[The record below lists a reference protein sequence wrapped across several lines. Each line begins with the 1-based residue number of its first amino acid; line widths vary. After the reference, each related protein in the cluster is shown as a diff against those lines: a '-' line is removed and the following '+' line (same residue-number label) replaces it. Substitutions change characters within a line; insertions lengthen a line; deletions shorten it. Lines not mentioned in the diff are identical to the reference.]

1 MRYTLKSA
9 AQSAIDVQNASNLSG
24 VLSSLNTI
32 VQETLWPLARTD
44 GQGTSWINQHP
55 IVTLYLSKL
64 ASLNRTDCLCSDC
77 FNSFGSALTICE
89 QLAAADAEVSVT
101 Q

>member
-1 MRYTLKSA
+1 MPETKMQMA

-24 VLSSLNTI
+24 VLKSLNDI
-32 VQETLWPLARTD
+32 VQETLWPEARAI
-44 GQGTSWINQHP
+44 GKGTEWINTHP

-64 ASLNRTDCLCSDC
+64 ASLNRVDCLCSDC
-77 FNSFGSALTICE
+77 FNAFGSALGICE
-89 QLAAADAEVSVT
+89 DLAAVKVEA